1 MTKAFEQALAR
12 RVATRAVHGGQVPDP
27 LGGAIMPPI
36 YQTSTYI
43 QEALGANKG
52 FEYARTRNP
61 TRDALE
67 RNVAALEGGRHGFA
81 FASGLAAV
89 DAVIKLLSAGD
100 PVVSGENV
108 YGGTHPPMTHIWA
121 RLRLNFTLSA
131 RRDPPPIPP
140 PP

>member
-1 MTKAFEQALAR
+1 MTKAFEQDLAR

-27 LGGAIMPPI
+27 LAGAIMPPI

-67 RNVAALEGGRHGFA
+67 RNVAALDGGRHRFA
-81 FASGLAAV
+81 FASGLAAAA
-89 DAVIKLLSAGD
+89 AVFNLLSAR
-100 PVVSGENV
+100 
-108 YGGTHPPMTHIWA
+108 HPA
-121 RLRLNFTLSA
+121 VTLG
-131 RRDPPPIPP
+131 
-140 PP
+140 